1 MKFRVNDIVEVV
13 SADAFYYKVMGR
25 IDSIL
30 VDPELDYFEYNVVF
44 EMIDMET
51 DEVTIYEECVYLEE
65 EIELVKRGN

>member
-1 MKFRVNDIVEVV
+1 MKFKVDDIVEVV
-13 SADAFYYKVMGR
+13 SADAFYYKAMGR

-30 VDPELDYFEYNVVF
+30 VVPELDYFEYNVVF

>member
-1 MKFRVNDIVEVV
+1 MKFKVDDIVEVV
-13 SADAFYYKVMGR
+13 SADAFYYKLMGR

-44 EMIDMET
+44 EMIDMKT

>member
-1 MKFRVNDIVEVV
+1 MKFKVNDIVEVV

-30 VDPELDYFEYNVVF
+30 VDPELDYFEYIVVF

>member
-1 MKFRVNDIVEVV
+1 MKFKVNDIVEVV
-13 SADAFYYKVMGR
+13 SADAFYYKAMGR

-30 VDPELDYFEYNVVF
+30 VDPELDYFEYKVVF
-44 EMIDMET
+44 EMIDMKT

>member
-1 MKFRVNDIVEVV
+1 MKFKVDDIVEVV

-30 VDPELDYFEYNVVF
+30 VDPELDYFEYKVVF
-44 EMIDMET
+44 EMIDMKT

>member
-1 MKFRVNDIVEVV
+1 MKFKVNDIVEVV

>member
-1 MKFRVNDIVEVV
+1 MKFKVDDIVEVV

>member
-1 MKFRVNDIVEVV
+1 MKFKVNDIVEVV

-30 VDPELDYFEYNVVF
+30 VDPELDYFEYKVVF
-44 EMIDMET
+44 EMIDMKT

>member
-1 MKFRVNDIVEVV
+1 MKFKVDDIVEVV

-44 EMIDMET
+44 EMIDMKT

>member
-1 MKFRVNDIVEVV
+1 MKFKVDDIVEVV

-30 VDPELDYFEYNVVF
+30 VDPELDYFEYKVVF

>member
-1 MKFRVNDIVEVV
+1 MKFKVNDIVEVV

-44 EMIDMET
+44 EMIDMKT